1 MKAAICV
8 AAIALAALTGTSTL
22 AQPVPH
28 EPAPSLDTSNN
39 SRSMSQIDPAAQSRP
54 VRGQVAYEVWQY
66 RRALTEVKKQLK
78 AATSD
83 EERADLLEQKRQL
96 EHQIIS
102 LQQS

>member
-1 MKAAICV
+1 MKAAVCV
-8 AAIALAALTGTSTL
+8 AAISLAAFVGTSAL
-22 AQPVPH
+22 AQPMPH

-39 SRSMSQIDPAAQSRP
+39 HWSMSQSDPGAKSRP
-54 VRGQVAYEVWQY
+54 DRARVAYEVWQY
-66 RRALTEVKKQLK
+66 RKALAEVNKRLK

-83 EERADLLEQKRQL
+83 DERADLLEVKREL